1 MNSTDSEISDIEPVD
16 DYEEYEINELET
28 NEEEDE
34 NSNEDEEE
42 ETEEEDEEE
51 YEEDEE
57 EDDKEKKKTEDEN
70 SEAELEDYETD
81 VDSNEPYSE
90 YSDSEEDIDIE
101 QLQDNLFDVGIDEES
116 DSEESEVN
124 EDKIIKE
131 ICYYQN
137 TTHNLIP
144 REAFKLLCDEV
155 LQDFGAD
162 YCFTKNA
169 IDAIQVA
176 SEAYMIE
183 IFQKSNDIAV
193 HSKRK
198 TIQPKDVVFSKR
210 NRTEY

>member
-42 ETEEEDEEE
+42 ETDEEDEDE
-51 YEEDEE
+51 EEDEE

>member
-1 MNSTDSEISDIEPVD
+1 MNSTTDSEISDIEPVD
-16 DYEEYEINELET
+16 NYEEYEIKELE
-28 NEEEDE
+28 NYEKEDDD
-34 NSNEDEEE
+34 SDKYEDEEE
-42 ETEEEDEEE
+42 TDEEDEDED
-51 YEEDEE
+51 EEDEE
-57 EDDKEKKKTEDEN
+57 EDDKEKKKTEDKN
-70 SEAELEDYETD
+70 DEAELEDYETD

-116 DSEESEVN
+116 DSEVN

-162 YCFTKNA
+162 FCFTKNA

-183 IFQKSNDIAV
+183 ILQKSNEIAV

-198 TIQPKDVVFSKR
+198 TIHPKDVIFSKR

>member
-16 DYEEYEINELET
+16 NYEEYEINELET

-34 NSNEDEEE
+34 NNDEDEEE
-42 ETEEEDEEE
+42 TD
-51 YEEDEE
+51 EEDEE

-155 LQDFGAD
+155 LQDFVAD

-183 IFQKSNDIAV
+183 ILQKSNEIAV

>member
-34 NSNEDEEE
+34 NNDEDEEE
-42 ETEEEDEEE
+42 ETDEEDEDE
-51 YEEDEE
+51 EEDEE

>member
-28 NEEEDE
+28 NEEDE
-34 NSNEDEEE
+34 NNDEDEDEEE
-42 ETEEEDEEE
+42 ETDEEDED
-51 YEEDEE
+51 EDEE

-101 QLQDNLFDVGIDEES
+101 QLQDNLFDVGLNEGS

-124 EDKIIKE
+124 EDNIIKE

-144 REAFKLLCDEV
+144 REAFKLLCDEI

-183 IFQKSNDIAV
+183 ILQKSNEIAV

>member
-1 MNSTDSEISDIEPVD
+1 M
-16 DYEEYEINELET
+16 
-28 NEEEDE
+28 
-34 NSNEDEEE
+34 
-42 ETEEEDEEE
+42 
-51 YEEDEE
+51 
-57 EDDKEKKKTEDEN
+57 
-70 SEAELEDYETD
+70 
-81 VDSNEPYSE
+81 
-90 YSDSEEDIDIE
+90 
-101 QLQDNLFDVGIDEES
+101 
-116 DSEESEVN
+116 
-124 EDKIIKE
+124 
-131 ICYYQN
+131 
-137 TTHNLIP
+137 IP

>member
-34 NSNEDEEE
+34 NNDEDEEE
-42 ETEEEDEEE
+42 ETDEEDEDE
-51 YEEDEE
+51 EEDEE

-169 IDAIQVA
+169 INAIQVA

>member
-28 NEEEDE
+28 NEEDE
-34 NSNEDEEE
+34 NNDEDEDEEE
-42 ETEEEDEEE
+42 ETDEEDED
-51 YEEDEE
+51 EDEE

-101 QLQDNLFDVGIDEES
+101 QLQDNLFDVGLNEGS

-124 EDKIIKE
+124 EDNIIKE

>member
-42 ETEEEDEEE
+42 ETE
-51 YEEDEE
+51 EEDEE

>member
-1 MNSTDSEISDIEPVD
+1 MNSNTDSEISDIEPVD
-16 DYEEYEINELET
+16 NYEEYEINELE
-28 NEEEDE
+28 NYEKEDE
-34 NSNEDEEE
+34 NNNDEDEDEEE
-42 ETEEEDEEE
+42 ETDEEDD
-51 YEEDEE
+51 YEEV
-57 EDDKEKKKTEDEN
+57 DDKEKKKTEDEN
-70 SEAELEDYETD
+70 DEAELEDYETD
-81 VDSNEPYSE
+81 IDSNEPYSE

-101 QLQDNLFDVGIDEES
+101 QLQDNLFDVGLNEGS

-124 EDKIIKE
+124 EDNIIKE

-144 REAFKLLCDEV
+144 REAFKLLCDEI

-183 IFQKSNDIAV
+183 ILQKSNEIAV

>member
-42 ETEEEDEEE
+42 ETEEEDKEE

>member
-34 NSNEDEEE
+34 NNDEDEEE
-42 ETEEEDEEE
+42 ETD
-51 YEEDEE
+51 E
-57 EDDKEKKKTEDEN
+57 EDDDKHKKKTEDEN

>member
-28 NEEEDE
+28 NEEDE
-34 NSNEDEEE
+34 NNDEDEDEEE
-42 ETEEEDEEE
+42 ETDEEDED
-51 YEEDEE
+51 EDEE

>member
-16 DYEEYEINELET
+16 NYEEYEINELE
-28 NEEEDE
+28 NYEKEDE
-34 NSNEDEEE
+34 NNNDEDEEE
-42 ETEEEDEEE
+42 ETD
-51 YEEDEE
+51 E
-57 EDDKEKKKTEDEN
+57 EDDKEEDDKEEKKTEDEN
-70 SEAELEDYETD
+70 DEAELEDYETD
-81 VDSNEPYSE
+81 IDSNEPYSE

-169 IDAIQVA
+169 INAIQVA